1 MTRMVRTAALTNYCE
16 VAQALGLDA
25 LEMLTEAG
33 ISRAMLDNPDQR
45 IAAITV
51 IGLLEK
57 SARATQC
64 ETFGLRMA
72 ETRQIAHLGPVGLL
86 LTHQRTLREVLL
98 AMINYRHLLNEAL
111 ALHVEDIGKNVIIRE
126 EVVTDPP
133 MHSRQATEL
142 AMGVLARAA
151 SALLGSHW
159 KPHRVLFG
167 HAAPPDLQLHRRI
180 FKCRLEFGSEYNG
193 FVCKAA
199 DLDYPSSA
207 ANPALA
213 RYAEQLLQTLPKVGI
228 RSTGMQVRES
238 IHVLLPMGRATIE
251 QISRSLGMNVRAL
264 QRQLENE
271 GETFSELINSVR
283 RELAARYVKD
293 QQHSLGHV
301 AELLGYSTQTS
312 FTRWFKTE
320 FGVAPMHWQKSGS
333 QRPDSR

>member
-1 MTRMVRTAALTNYCE
+1 MVRTAALTNYCE
-16 VAQALGLDA
+16 VAQALGLKPA
-25 LEMLTEAG
+25 AMLAEAG
-33 ISRAMLDNPDQR
+33 VTRAMLDNPDQR
-45 IAAITV
+45 IAASTV

-72 ETRQIAHLGPVGLL
+72 ETRQIAHLGAVGLL

-111 ALHVEDIGKNVIIRE
+111 ALHVEDVGKNVIIRE
-126 EVVTDPP
+126 EVVTEPP
-133 MHSRQATEL
+133 MHSRHATEL

-180 FKCRLEFGSEYNG
+180 FRCRLEFGSEYNG
-193 FVCKAA
+193 FVCAAA

-228 RSTGMQVRES
+228 RSTSVQVRES

-264 QRQLENE
+264 QRLLENE

-283 RELAARYVKD
+283 RELAIRYIED
-293 QQHSLGHV
+293 RQHSLGHV

-312 FTRWFKTE
+312 FTRWFKAE
-320 FGVAPMHWQKSGS
+320 FGVAPMHWQKSL
-333 QRPDSR
+333 R